1 MPVRLTTTITNISSV
16 PNPTNRTLLNEFN
29 QYMKSIGTPDSYQN
43 GNLKIMI
50 YFAKSLGLNISLY
63 DIRKKDQILA
73 FLNTR
78 IKDIENDLSPHHC
91 LA

>member
-16 PNPTNRTLLNEFN
+16 PDPTNRGLLNEFH
-29 QYMKSIGTPDSYQN
+29 QYMKSIGTSDSYQN
-43 GNLKIMI
+43 GNLKIMT
-50 YFAKSLGLNISLY
+50 YFAKWLGPDISIY

-78 IKDIENDLSPHHC
+78 IKDIENYCS
-91 LA
+91 

>member
-63 DIRKKDQILA
+63 DIRKKDQKV
-73 FLNTR
+73 NV
-78 IKDIENDLSPHHC
+78 LS
-91 LA
+91 LLLQITDWINRR